1 MRIAINLASKPFVEL
16 RPLLARLR
24 LAMIALAL
32 AAVGLVFAVS
42 HVSQQAEEASAEMN
56 ALKSQTM
63 DVQQKTAANE
73 RRMRLPQNQSVLERS
88 QFLNALF
95 ARKGFSWTAVMMDLE
110 RVMPGGVQVTSI
122 DPEISKTGEVTI
134 RLRITGNRDKAIQFV
149 KNLEQSKRF
158 VDPRLG
164 GEMALA
170 ADKAKALGAANFQN
184 VNAEA
189 GQGFGNAVEF
199 EVFSGYNPL
208 PEKQGRRDQGS
219 GKSPASGGGAK

>member
-1 MRIAINLASKPFVEL
+1 MRISINLASKPFVEL

-24 LAMIALAL
+24 LAMVALAL
-32 AAVGLVFAVS
+32 VAVGLGLAVS
-42 HVSQQAEEASAEMN
+42 RVSQQADLASAEMN
-56 ALKSQTM
+56 TLTAQTAAI
-63 DVQQKTAANE
+63 QQKTAANE
-73 RRMRLPQNQSVLERS
+73 RRMRLPENQSVLERS

-122 DPEISKTGEVTI
+122 DPEIAKSGEVTI
-134 RLRITGNRDKAIQFV
+134 RLRITGDREKAIQFV

-158 VDPRLG
+158 VGPRLG
-164 GEMALA
+164 NETALA
-170 ADKAKALGAANFQN
+170 SDKAKALGAGSFQN
-184 VNAEA
+184 VNAQA
-189 GQGFGNAVEF
+189 AQGFGNVVEF

-208 PEKQGRRDQGS
+208 PEKQGKREEGR